1 MDSRSRGL
9 TAKAENDNRRV
20 ACHPWGR
27 GVRALARRTATRG
40 SIHKQFSINL
50 HTFYSTLDSCVLSC
64 RTTSVVYNY

>member
-27 GVRALARRTATRG
+27 YARTATRG
-40 SIHKQFSINL
+40 SIHFLYKITKINNNRFYTAAPANFSV
-50 HTFYSTLDSCVLSC
+50 S
-64 RTTSVVYNY
+64 